1 MDMCKNPTIPRGT
14 DSTNVLQDGPLQA
27 QPALPVLPHSRRPG
41 NDFVRDQLGHGNITD
56 LTRTEALGAV
66 AAHPGSVLL
75 EGAAVTAEDQT
86 RFHLTTGLAV
96 TKPSLASFV
105 EQENKNQ
112 LGRAA
117 LTQHNYPEHVLGMRT
132 PALVTATPVSHQR
145 PQAAPAAADTT
156 QVLPV
161 GTWGLGLAPRA
172 AGMAPPAVLAAA
184 ATAAAGTAAVAAAAA
199 SAAAT
204 AAAPA
209 AAAAGDSAAV
219 APAPVVISA
228 TRKEKH
234 RLLMQNK
241 RKAESE
247 EETARRLAKK
257 RNHNESKKKEETPQE
272 RDLRNAKRRE
282 KRKKKNRGKR
292 RMTWHGPFYTPLGP
306 SPYLQVQP
314 NCALCALALGCPSL

>member
-1 MDMCKNPTIPRGT
+1 
-14 DSTNVLQDGPLQA
+14 
-27 QPALPVLPHSRRPG
+27 
-41 NDFVRDQLGHGNITD
+41 
-56 LTRTEALGAV
+56 
-66 AAHPGSVLL
+66 
-75 EGAAVTAEDQT
+75 
-86 RFHLTTGLAV
+86 
-96 TKPSLASFV
+96 
-105 EQENKNQ
+105 
-112 LGRAA
+112 
-117 LTQHNYPEHVLGMRT
+117 MRT
-132 PALVTATPVSHQR
+132 PALVTATPVSHQQ

-234 RLLMQNK
+234 RLLMQN
-241 RKAESE
+241 
-247 EETARRLAKK
+247 
-257 RNHNESKKKEETPQE
+257 
-272 RDLRNAKRRE
+272 
-282 KRKKKNRGKR
+282 
-292 RMTWHGPFYTPLGP
+292 
-306 SPYLQVQP
+306 
-314 NCALCALALGCPSL
+314 